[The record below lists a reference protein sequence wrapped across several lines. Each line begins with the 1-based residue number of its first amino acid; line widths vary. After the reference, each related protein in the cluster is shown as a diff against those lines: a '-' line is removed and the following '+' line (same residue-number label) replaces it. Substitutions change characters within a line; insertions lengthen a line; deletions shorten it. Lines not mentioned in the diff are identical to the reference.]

1 MASEEDCL
9 PEKSTPEMLVGPN
22 QNKKQR
28 KYWCYMMCGLGWQET
43 GPWLT
48 SLACTENKLNP
59 TPTLLVLVFKVLL
72 AKLCLLGVG
81 KQVIPTTDTF
91 TLAKSSV

>member
-1 MASEEDCL
+1 
-9 PEKSTPEMLVGPN
+9 
-22 QNKKQR
+22 
-28 KYWCYMMCGLGWQET
+28 MMCGLDWQET

-48 SLACTENKLNP
+48 SLVCTENKPNP

-81 KQVIPTTDTF
+81 KQVRPTIDTVM
-91 TLAKSSV
+91 LAKSSM

>member
-1 MASEEDCL
+1 M
-9 PEKSTPEMLVGPN
+9 V
-22 QNKKQR
+22 
-28 KYWCYMMCGLGWQET
+28 WGLDWQET

-48 SLACTENKLNP
+48 PLMCAASKLSP

-81 KQVIPTTDTF
+81 KQVIPTTDTVL
-91 TLAKSSV
+91 LAKSSV

>member
-1 MASEEDCL
+1 M
-9 PEKSTPEMLVGPN
+9 PEKSASEKPVVPN

-28 KYWCYMMCGLGWQET
+28 KCWHYIMHGLDWQET

-48 SLACTENKLNP
+48 LLVCTENKPNP
-59 TPTLLVLVFKVLL
+59 TPTLLVLVFKVSL

-81 KQVIPTTDTF
+81 KQVIPTIETVM
-91 TLAKSSV
+91 LAKSSV